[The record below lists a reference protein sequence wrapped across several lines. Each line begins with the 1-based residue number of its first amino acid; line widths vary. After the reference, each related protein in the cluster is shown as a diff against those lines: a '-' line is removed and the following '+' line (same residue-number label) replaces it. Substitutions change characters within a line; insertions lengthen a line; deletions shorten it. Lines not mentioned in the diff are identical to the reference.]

1 MLRTKVITAAI
12 GLPILLALIYLG
24 GWPFWAVVG
33 GFMLLGLGEFYVA
46 LRLKNIE
53 PVKEAGFAGA
63 IGIWAVTQW
72 THDPWRPNL
81 ITACTAGVVFMA
93 LIAQFWRRRGT
104 SSIANAGA
112 TVFGVVYVALL
123 FSFFLR
129 LRMVPLSHVP
139 GIEPGGVRDRM
150 GALFIVLAPVWSMDT
165 AANLIG
171 GRFGTRKPWPT
182 ISPNKTYEGAA
193 GGLLACLVVTLLVGA
208 ALGFPMPHMVA
219 LGLLQGVLGQ
229 LGDFCESLLK
239 RDVGVKDFGTVLP
252 GHGGVLDRIDSLLF
266 ALPVAYAYLTLWV
279 IPPT

>member
-12 GLPILLALIYLG
+12 GLPILLALIHVG
-24 GWPFWAVVG
+24 GWPFFAVTGAV
-33 GFMLLGLGEFYVA
+33 MLLGLGEFYAA

-53 PVKEAGFAGA
+53 PVWEAGFAGA
-63 IGIWAVTQW
+63 LGIWFATQW
-72 THDPWRPNL
+72 APDAWRSSL
-81 ITACTAGVVFMA
+81 IMACTSGVVFLA

-129 LRMVPLSHVP
+129 LRLVPLSHFP
-139 GIEPGGVRDRM
+139 GIAEHSWQDRM
-150 GALFIVLAPVWSMDT
+150 GALLLVLAPVWFMDT
-165 AANLIG
+165 SANIVG
-171 GRFGTRKPWPT
+171 KYFGTRKPWPT
-182 ISPNKTYEGAA
+182 ISPNKTWEGAA
-193 GGLLACLVVTLLVGA
+193 AGLLASLVGTLVIGA
-208 ALGFPMPHMVA
+208 VLRFPSPHMVS

-239 RDVGVKDFGTVLP
+239 RDVGVKDFGSVLP

-266 ALPVAYAYLTLWV
+266 ALPVAYWYLIIWV
-279 IPPT
+279 IPPA